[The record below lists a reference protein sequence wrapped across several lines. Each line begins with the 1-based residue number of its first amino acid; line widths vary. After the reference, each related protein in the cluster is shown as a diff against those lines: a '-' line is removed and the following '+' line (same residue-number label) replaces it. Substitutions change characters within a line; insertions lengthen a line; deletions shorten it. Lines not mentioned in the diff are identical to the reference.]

1 MSECPFCRNPTE
13 DFWNFCRKC
22 GAKIIRPVESKQVEV
37 SEIVEIVK
45 KDEESPTGVIYEV
58 EEPIEIEGEEEE
70 EVEKKELTDDE
81 LVERIAE
88 TIVKREKYNS
98 LLKRKQELEGE
109 VSKLL
114 DRVKNK
120 LIPAG
125 EAKPKVKTLSSEI
138 GKLTKTETEFE
149 DFSAILPIEQIIED
163 RNNERQKYKRLQTLK
178 GDKAISR
185 GTYDEMEVKYKK
197 NLEGLNMKLNIELTK
212 MKKTFDA
219 LERKMKQLQRDLE
232 ILYVQSQTGELGEK
246 AYQKSKVEKSSEI
259 DRMKKVSQA
268 VKAILSEAK

>member
-1 MSECPFCRNPTE
+1 
-13 DFWNFCRKC
+13 
-22 GAKIIRPVESKQVEV
+22 
-37 SEIVEIVK
+37 
-45 KDEESPTGVIYEV
+45 
-58 EEPIEIEGEEEE
+58 
-70 EVEKKELTDDE
+70 
-81 LVERIAE
+81 
-88 TIVKREKYNS
+88 
-98 LLKRKQELEGE
+98 ELEGE

-120 LIPAG
+120 LIPAN
-125 EAKPKVKTLSSEI
+125 EAKPKVKALSSEI
-138 GKLTKTETEFE
+138 DEITKTETEFE

-219 LERKMKQLQRDLE
+219 LENKMKQLQRDLE

>member
-13 DFWNFCRKC
+13 DHWNFCRKC
-22 GAKIIRPVESKQVEV
+22 GAKIIRPVEPEQVEV
-37 SEIVEIVK
+37 SEVVESVK
-45 KDEESPTGVIYEV
+45 KDEASPTGVIYEV
-58 EEPIEIEGEEEE
+58 EEPVEIEE
-70 EVEKKELTDDE
+70 EVEKKELSDDE

-88 TIVKREKYNS
+88 TVVKREQYNS
-98 LLKRKQELEGE
+98 LLKRKRELEGE

-120 LIPAG
+120 LIPAN
-125 EAKPKVKTLSSEI
+125 EAKPKVKALSSEI
-138 GKLTKTETEFE
+138 DEITKTETEFE

-163 RNNERQKYKRLQTLK
+163 RNNERQKYKRLQALK

-197 NLEGLNMKLNIELTK
+197 NLESFKMKLNIELTK

-219 LERKMKQLQRDLE
+219 LERKMKQLQRNLE

-259 DRMKKVSQA
+259 DRMKKVSQV